1 MRKDA
6 EAHAEE
12 DKQKRQL
19 AELRNQGESMVFQL
33 EKMIK
38 EQADKLKESD
48 KAALESAMGKVREAI
63 KGDNIDTIKSSIEQ
77 LEQASHAFSKQLY
90 EAAQAAAGAAGAAG
104 AAPEAAAPAGDG
116 KKPGED
122 EAIDA
127 EFEVKKE

>member
-1 MRKDA
+1 
-6 EAHAEE
+6 
-12 DKQKRQL
+12 
-19 AELRNQGESMVFQL
+19 MVFQL

-63 KGDNIDTIKSSIEQ
+63 KGDNVDTIKSAIEQ

-90 EAAQAAAGAAGAAG
+90 EAAQAAAGCRRRRRRSSRRRR
-104 AAPEAAAPAGDG
+104 PRGDG
-116 KKPGED
+116 KKPGEE